1 VMDVCHGSC
10 PMIFIGAGS
19 ETPRSRGECCPC
31 HSMRRHP
38 NAGRSS
44 RIGRSRVRFGA
55 RLLLRPMPDH
65 PMTVMFPEGEYL
77 KGLAILKR

>member
-1 VMDVCHGSC
+1 
-10 PMIFIGAGS
+10 
-19 ETPRSRGECCPC
+19 
-31 HSMRRHP
+31 MRRHP